1 VSTLLHVFVDI
12 EMTGQAV
19 AFEMKFSYRRP
30 MYEIMKY
37 LWEMEDYKK
46 RFVHKA
52 QGSLTERGRL
62 NTVDLLV
69 DFYIKISFS
78 FLQNKLP

>member
-1 VSTLLHVFVDI
+1 MFSRSDYLKWLKLYVSYNSSKFECLTSFRLEVVSTLLHVFVDI

-46 RFVHKA
+46 K
-52 QGSLTERGRL
+52 
-62 NTVDLLV
+62 
-69 DFYIKISFS
+69 
-78 FLQNKLP
+78 

>member
-1 VSTLLHVFVDI
+1 VLHVFVDI

-46 RFVHKA
+46 RCA
-52 QGSLTERGRL
+52 
-62 NTVDLLV
+62 D
-69 DFYIKISFS
+69 
-78 FLQNKLP
+78 

>member
-1 VSTLLHVFVDI
+1 MLVQITAENSKRNNRLDDIIINRNCFSFFRLEVVSTLLHVFVDI

-46 RFVHKA
+46 K
-52 QGSLTERGRL
+52 
-62 NTVDLLV
+62 
-69 DFYIKISFS
+69 
-78 FLQNKLP
+78 

>member
-1 VSTLLHVFVDI
+1 MLHFFRLEVVSTLLHVFVDI

-46 RFVHKA
+46 KY
-52 QGSLTERGRL
+52 SKLNLTYFY
-62 NTVDLLV
+62 N
-69 DFYIKISFS
+69 DFSS
-78 FLQNKLP
+78 

>member
-1 VSTLLHVFVDI
+1 MSTFKFWCQIFFRLEVVSTLLHVFVDI

-37 LWEMEDYKK
+37 LWQMDGYKK
-46 RFVHKA
+46 RSVPKHW
-52 QGSLTERGRL
+52 R
-62 NTVDLLV
+62 D
-69 DFYIKISFS
+69 
-78 FLQNKLP
+78 